1 MVELE
6 TMYPGIAFSP
16 QTKLTAAINETDT
29 VISVESTAGLPDG
42 PNYATIGT
50 DENAETIYY
59 AIKLP
64 TQLSGCVRGVEGLAK
79 AWTIGDVLGR
89 NFTAKDYEAILNN
102 LLALKTSA
110 DSLSAEV
117 EGLQTALDGKA
128 PSSHNQAAST
138 ITEGTFPTTAIYA
151 KTGTDYTTA
160 RIRNIKASTTD
171 LAAETSSLSS
181 GDIYIVYE

>member
-59 AIKLP
+59 AVKLAD
-64 TQLSGCVRGVEGLAK
+64 QLTPGCQGTVVSVDSIGTIHVAWDNGSSMGVVYSEDECCK
-79 AWTIGDVLGR
+79 IH
-89 NFTAKDYEAILNN
+89 
-102 LLALKTSA
+102 S
-110 DSLSAEV
+110 
-117 EGLQTALDGKA
+117 
-128 PSSHNQAAST
+128 
-138 ITEGTFPTTAIYA
+138 ITP
-151 KTGTDYTTA
+151 K
-160 RIRNIKASTTD
+160 
-171 LAAETSSLSS
+171 
-181 GDIYIVYE
+181 